1 MTVGEALPRVCE
13 RLEAKALVVSSLR
26 DELAEAEALF
36 WQYRDEGKKAHA
48 TIQRK
53 RATKL
58 RRRIAA
64 NTTRAVINLRDDL
77 TAAGRDDLIEPLTAF
92 AKRCLARQDAYKQL
106 NRLFLARDETR
117 KGV

>member
-1 MTVGEALPRVCE
+1 MTVGEALPVVRK
-13 RLEAKALVVSSLR
+13 RLEAKALTVSTLR

-36 WQYRDEGKKAHA
+36 WQYRHDGIKSHA

-53 RATKL
+53 RATTL

-77 TAAGRDDLIEPLTAF
+77 TAAGRDDLIEPLTEF
-92 AKRCLARQDAYKQL
+92 AKKCLARQDAYKQV
-106 NRLFLARDETR
+106 NRLFEAEQKRM
-117 KGV
+117 